1 MKALFVLPPKAW
13 RARTERL
20 RPTRNPGLLIKGQ
33 IKFKSLPRSPATTY
47 LTVYCG
53 DVFETHS
60 STTWS
65 PVPSV
70 AQLPRVSK
78 GFCQELV
85 TIRREEV
92 AGCLLNA
99 NSCHQTEF
107 SRIINCRDASQLTPR
122 VKKSLEYHQQSTRI
136 CIKGRKGLCGQ
147 PTEKQLRGRGPS
159 GLSPRPVEGTDG
171 IRATTLPHLGRAQ
184 RWRGV
189 GRYPRCYL
197 SFVPD
202 SRHDRGPVDL
212 PPASEPQFPHL

>member
-1 MKALFVLPPKAW
+1 MKALFALPPKAW
-13 RARTERL
+13 RAWTERP
-20 RPTRNPGLLIKGQ
+20 RPTRNPRLLIKGQ

-122 VKKSLEYHQQSTRI
+122 VKRSPDYHQQSTRI

-147 PTEKQLRGRGPS
+147 PTGKRLRGRGPS
-159 GLSPRPVEGTDG
+159 GLSPHPAEGTNG
-171 IRATTLPHLGRAQ
+171 VWATTLRRLGRAQ
-184 RWRGV
+184 HWV
-189 GRYPRCYL
+189 GRRERPTLLSELCPRL
-197 SFVPD
+197 SARPWVSP
-202 SRHDRGPVDL
+202 L
-212 PPASEPQFPHL
+212 ASSL

>member
-13 RARTERL
+13 QARTERL
-20 RPTRNPGLLIKGQ
+20 RPTRNPGFLIKGQ

-70 AQLPRVSK
+70 VQLPRVSK

-107 SRIINCRDASQLTPR
+107 SRIINCRDASQLTLR
-122 VKKSLEYHQQSTRI
+122 VKKSPEYHQQSTRI
-136 CIKGRKGLCGQ
+136 CIKGRKGLCGKPTGKQ
-147 PTEKQLRGRGPS
+147 PRGRGPS
-159 GLSPRPVEGTDG
+159 GPSPRPVEGTDG
-171 IRATTLPHLGRAQ
+171 VWATTLPRLGRPQ
-184 RWRGV
+184 RWRGA
-189 GRYPRCYL
+189 GRGPRCYL

-202 SRHDRGPVDL
+202 SRHDRGSVHL
-212 PPASEPQFPHL
+212 PPASEPRFPHL